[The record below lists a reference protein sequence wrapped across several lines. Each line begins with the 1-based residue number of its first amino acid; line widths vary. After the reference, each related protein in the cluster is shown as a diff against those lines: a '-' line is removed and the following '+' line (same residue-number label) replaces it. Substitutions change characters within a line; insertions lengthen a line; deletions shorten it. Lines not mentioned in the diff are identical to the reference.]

1 MNSCTLVQSLCWVKR
16 PDVEGLWLPD
26 NKLNCEAMRTEPEII
41 QCISRRLGATS
52 RRSAA
57 AANPKWLRVGLGDD
71 AAVLGLGEMAGHRQ
85 RSAQELALSCDSF
98 LEGIHFLPELH
109 SPQAIGYKALARAT
123 SDLAAMGVR
132 PRFFLLMLSLPP
144 DRTGPW
150 LDQFIAGMRKAA
162 TECKMTLIGGDT
174 SAYSRIAVGLTVGGY
189 VRTGHA
195 LTRSGARP
203 GDQIF
208 VSGTLGSAQ
217 FGFEC
222 YSAKKR
228 ISRNAPAE
236 EYVERH
242 LHPRIRLALGQW
254 LAGETHQCAKIAS
267 AAIDTSDGLS
277 TDLGHICEESGVAA
291 MIYSGQLPK
300 VSISPGD
307 GAIRGGK
314 RFDALELAL
323 NGGEDYELLFT
334 VPAEIA
340 KRIPLRHRG
349 VRLTRIGEIIAR
361 PRRDKSPCME
371 LIDDTGRARALEP
384 RGWDS
389 FRRDD

>member
-1 MNSCTLVQSLCWVKR
+1 
-16 PDVEGLWLPD
+16 
-26 NKLNCEAMRTEPEII
+26 MRTEPEII

-291 MIYSGQLPK
+291 MIYSGQAAQGFDFARRRCDTRWQK
-300 VSISPGD
+300 IRRS
-307 GAIRGGK
+307 GARAE
-314 RFDALELAL
+314 RWRRLRVAL
-323 NGGEDYELLFT
+323 
-334 VPAEIA
+334 
-340 KRIPLRHRG
+340 H
-349 VRLTRIGEIIAR
+349 R
-361 PRRDKSPCME
+361 PRRNRQANTATSSRCAAHPD
-371 LIDDTGRARALEP
+371 
-384 RGWDS
+384 
-389 FRRDD
+389 RRDHCPASPG